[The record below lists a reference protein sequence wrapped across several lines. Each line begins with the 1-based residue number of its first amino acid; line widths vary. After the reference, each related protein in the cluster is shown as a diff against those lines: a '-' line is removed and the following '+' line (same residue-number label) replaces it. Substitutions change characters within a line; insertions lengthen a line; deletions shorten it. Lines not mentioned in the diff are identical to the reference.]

1 MANHVSVY
9 IYRRNQYDL
18 SNPDG
23 TPATNGV
30 LFSLPTDDI
39 QLQPTTVTANGA
51 QMNSLILLYPSGL
64 NQPPVR
70 LYSDASVAGL
80 IAAINGGGAQT
91 TTTTAAPTTTTA
103 APTTTTTTAA

>member
-1 MANHVSVY
+1 MANHLSVY

-23 TPATNGV
+23 TAATNGV
-30 LFSLPTDDI
+30 LFSLPTAGL
-39 QLQPTTVTANGA
+39 QVQPTTVTANGV

-64 NQPPVR
+64 NQPAEK
-70 LYSDASVAGL
+70 LYSDATVAAL
-80 IAAINGGGAQT
+80 IAAINGSGAQT
-91 TTTTAAPTTTTA
+91 TTTTTA

>member
-18 SNPDG
+18 NNPNG
-23 TPATNGV
+23 TAATSGV
-30 LFSLPTDDI
+30 LFSLPTAGL
-39 QLQPTTVTANGA
+39 QVQPTTVTANGV

-64 NQPPVR
+64 NQPAEK
-70 LYSDASVAGL
+70 LYSDATVAGL

-91 TTTTAAPTTTTA
+91 TTTTAAPTTTT
-103 APTTTTTTAA
+103 TTSA